1 MFPLLALNPWTIA
14 AAANVGLMAYDG
26 MHVAAR
32 FMQAGRVTPA
42 DAAMLAASAASAI
55 PVVGNVVRAGRVAT
69 SAVRATEAVRLG
81 AEASKDVAR
90 AYAPGK
96 EAVKR
101 AITIKG
107 PEGSAWVRVPK
118 AEADIYYGLEPRVVN
133 GRQSLVRADIDW
145 NTKVD
150 AFGRNNL
157 ERTKQGLSPISP
169 NGRPYEI
176 HHQGQKNSGVFAELT
191 SEQHRGPGNNTIL
204 HPIRQGS
211 DVIHGPEWQ
220 KLVSDYWK
228 ERAVDLRGIY
238 V

>member
-1 MFPLLALNPWTIA
+1 MIPLLALNPWTIA

-26 MHVAAR
+26 INIAAR
-32 FMQAGRVTPA
+32 FMKSGRVTPA

-55 PVVGNVVRAGRVAT
+55 PVVGNVVRAGRVVT
-69 SAVRATEAVRLG
+69 SAARVGEVARLGTEAT
-81 AEASKDVAR
+81 KDVAR

-107 PEGSAWVRVPK
+107 PDGSAWARVPR
-118 AEADIYYGLEPRVVN
+118 AEADIYQGLQPRVVN
-133 GRQSLVRADIDW
+133 GRPSLVRTEIDW

-157 ERTKQGLSPISP
+157 ERTKQGLSPIAP
-169 NGRPYEI
+169 NGLPYEI
-176 HHQGQKNSGVFAELT
+176 HHQGQKNSGMFAELT
-191 SEQHRGPGNNTIL
+191 SEQHRGPGNNAIL

-211 DVIHGPEWQ
+211 DVTHGPEWQ

-228 ERAVDLRGIY
+228 ERAADVRGIN